1 MRLTSG
7 CHARCSSFVLK
18 SMDVP
23 SVGAPPGTAA
33 ASGAGAG
40 LDSPFCSAAR
50 FALLPLDSPNL
61 PCDCTHS
68 AWASDPYMG
77 LIDHAGSNSQHA
89 TALSTSSQD
98 AKADRSRTSSSL
110 QRKNL
115 EQHGLFCS
123 DDRLQRGCR
132 SASLLFSI
140 PLKNPQLLSYMS

>member
-1 MRLTSG
+1 MYRLLEAAAAMRLTSG

-40 LDSPFCSAAR
+40 LDPPFCSAAR

-68 AWASDPYMG
+68 AWASEPYMG

-110 QRKNL
+110 QRKIWSSMGCSVVTTGCSGDVEVQAL
-115 EQHGLFCS
+115 CFLF
-123 DDRLQRGCR
+123 L
-132 SASLLFSI
+132 
-140 PLKNPQLLSYMS
+140 